1 MPAQALMLAFVVIAG
16 ACVGVI
22 VGRLLTAVRSTEEEV
37 VASPVELIVV
47 RELDAVLAPYQPKAA

>member
-1 MPAQALMLAFVVIAG
+1 MLAFVVIAG